1 MENKEKDKNQILEF
15 ILKNP
20 IETIIEQIDEIH
32 PVDFLEALQEL
43 DDDPAPILER
53 LPDEYIA
60 SLLDYAEDEEK
71 FGLLSLFSG
80 SRQTNIMSE
89 MSSDELV
96 DLLGTLDEEEQN
108 EIITNMNTDE
118 VEEVKTL
125 LSYDAESAGGIMAT
139 EFISIKETDTVHET
153 IEYLRTMAPDSETPY
168 YIYVVDAHNI
178 LKGVVPLR
186 EIIVS
191 NPDTLI
197 KDIMIENVISVPV
210 DMDQEE
216 VSHIFEK
223 YGFMAIP
230 VVGNNGEVLGII
242 TVDDVMEIIKEEYT
256 EDMFRLAGLD
266 GEEKIEG
273 SVVGAIKSRLPWL
286 LVNLVTATLAAK
298 TVSLFENTIAQ
309 IVALATFMP
318 MVAGMGGN
326 AGSQTLTLIIRGIA
340 MGEISYEN
348 QSDILKKEIAIGIIN
363 GLCLGLVVGVLGYA
377 WEGNFAFG
385 FVIGVA
391 MLLNLTAA
399 TISGYFVPVILK
411 KLGVDPAL
419 ASAVFVT
426 TVTDVLGFFFFLG
439 LATVMIQYLV

>member
-1 MENKEKDKNQILEF
+1 MEDKNQILEF
-15 ILKNP
+15 ILESP
-20 IETIIEQIDEIH
+20 FETILEQIDEIH
-32 PVDFLEALQEL
+32 PVDFLEALGEF
-43 DDDPAPILER
+43 DDDPLIILEK
-53 LPDEYIA
+53 LPDEYVA
-60 SLLDYAEDEEK
+60 LLLDYAEDDEK
-71 FGLLSLFSG
+71 FNLLSLFSKN
-80 SRQTNIMSE
+80 RQAQIISE

-96 DLLGTLDEEEQN
+96 DLLGTLDEDEQN
-108 EIITNMNTDE
+108 EIITNMNTEE

-125 LSYDAESAGGIMAT
+125 LSYDPESAGGIMAT
-139 EFISIKETDTVHET
+139 EFISIKETDTVNET
-153 IEYLRTMAPDSETPY
+153 INYLRTMAPDSETPY
-168 YIYVVDAHNI
+168 YIYVVDDLDV

-186 EIIVS
+186 QIIVS
-191 NPDTLI
+191 TPDTLI
-197 KDIMIENVISVPV
+197 KDIMIENIISAPV

-230 VVGNNGEVLGII
+230 VVDHNGEILGII
-242 TVDDVMEIIKEEYT
+242 TVDDVMEIMKEEYT

-266 GEEKIEG
+266 EEEKVAGTVI
-273 SVVGAIKSRLPWL
+273 GAIKSRLPWL

-340 MGEISYEN
+340 IGEISYEN
-348 QSDILKKEIAIGIIN
+348 QADILKKEIAIGIIN
-363 GLCLGLVVGVLGYA
+363 GLCIGLVVGVLGYF
-377 WEGNFAFG
+377 WVGSLAFG
-385 FVIGVA
+385 FVIGTA
-391 MLLNLTAA
+391 MLLNIIVA
-399 TISGYFVPVILK
+399 TISGYLVPVLLK
-411 KLGVDPAL
+411 KVGIDPAL

-439 LATVMIQYLV
+439 LATVMLQYLI

>member
-1 MENKEKDKNQILEF
+1 MEDKNQILEF
-15 ILKNP
+15 ILESP
-20 IETIIEQIDEIH
+20 FETILEQIDEIH
-32 PVDFLEALQEL
+32 PVDFLEALGEF
-43 DDDPAPILER
+43 DDDPLIILEK
-53 LPDEYIA
+53 LPDEYVA
-60 SLLDYAEDEEK
+60 LLLDYAEDDEK
-71 FGLLSLFSG
+71 FNLLSLFSKN
-80 SRQTNIMSE
+80 RQAQIISE

-96 DLLGTLDEEEQN
+96 DLLGTLDEDEQN
-108 EIITNMNTDE
+108 EIITNMNTEE

-125 LSYDAESAGGIMAT
+125 LSYDPESAGGIMAT
-139 EFISIKETDTVHET
+139 EFISIKETDTVNET
-153 IEYLRTMAPDSETPY
+153 INYLRTMAPDSETPY
-168 YIYVVDAHNI
+168 YIYVVDDLDV

-186 EIIVS
+186 QIIVS
-191 NPDTLI
+191 TPDTLI
-197 KDIMIENVISVPV
+197 KDIMIENIISAPV

-230 VVGNNGEVLGII
+230 VVDHNGKILGII
-242 TVDDVMEIIKEEYT
+242 TVDDVMEIMKEEYT

-266 GEEKIEG
+266 EEEKVAGTVI
-273 SVVGAIKSRLPWL
+273 GAIKSRLPWL

-340 MGEISYEN
+340 IGEISYEN
-348 QSDILKKEIAIGIIN
+348 QADILKKEIAIGIIN
-363 GLCLGLVVGVLGYA
+363 GLCLGLVVGVLGYF
-377 WEGNFAFG
+377 WVGSLAFG
-385 FVIGVA
+385 FVIGTA
-391 MLLNLTAA
+391 MLLNLIVA
-399 TISGYFVPVILK
+399 TISGYLVPVLLK
-411 KLGVDPAL
+411 KVGIDPAL

-439 LATVMIQYLV
+439 LATVMLQYLI

>member
-1 MENKEKDKNQILEF
+1 MEDKNQILEF
-15 ILKNP
+15 ILESP
-20 IETIIEQIDEIH
+20 FETILEQIDEIH
-32 PVDFLEALQEL
+32 PVDFLEALGEF
-43 DDDPAPILER
+43 DDDPLIILEK
-53 LPDEYIA
+53 LPDEYVA
-60 SLLDYAEDEEK
+60 LLLDYAEDDEK
-71 FGLLSLFSG
+71 FNLLSLFSKN
-80 SRQTNIMSE
+80 RQAQIISE

-96 DLLGTLDEEEQN
+96 DLLGTLDEDEQN
-108 EIITNMNTDE
+108 EIITNMNTEE

-125 LSYDAESAGGIMAT
+125 LSYDPESAGGIMAT
-139 EFISIKETDTVHET
+139 EFISIKETDTVNET
-153 IEYLRTMAPDSETPY
+153 INYLRTMAPDSETPY
-168 YIYVVDAHNI
+168 YIYVVDDLDV

-186 EIIVS
+186 QIIVS
-191 NPDTLI
+191 TPDTLI
-197 KDIMIENVISVPV
+197 KDIMIENIISAPV

-230 VVGNNGEVLGII
+230 VVDHNGEILGII
-242 TVDDVMEIIKEEYT
+242 TVDDVMEIMKEEYT

-266 GEEKIEG
+266 EEEKVAGTVI
-273 SVVGAIKSRLPWL
+273 GAIKSRLPWL

-340 MGEISYEN
+340 IGEISYEN
-348 QSDILKKEIAIGIIN
+348 QTGILKKEIAIGIIN
-363 GLCLGLVVGVLGYA
+363 GLCLGLVVGVLGYF
-377 WEGNFAFG
+377 WVGSLVFG
-385 FVIGVA
+385 FVIGTA
-391 MLLNLTAA
+391 MLLNLIVA
-399 TISGYFVPVILK
+399 TISGYLVPVLLK
-411 KLGVDPAL
+411 KVGIDPAL

-439 LATVMIQYLV
+439 LATVMLQYLI

>member
-1 MENKEKDKNQILEF
+1 MEDKNQILEF
-15 ILKNP
+15 ILESP
-20 IETIIEQIDEIH
+20 FETILEQIDEIH
-32 PVDFLEALQEL
+32 PVDFLEALGEF
-43 DDDPAPILER
+43 DDDPLIILEK
-53 LPDEYIA
+53 LPDEYVA
-60 SLLDYAEDEEK
+60 LLLDYAEDDEK
-71 FGLLSLFSG
+71 FNLLSLFSKN
-80 SRQTNIMSE
+80 RQAQIISE

-96 DLLGTLDEEEQN
+96 DLLGTLDEDEQN
-108 EIITNMNTDE
+108 EIITNMNTEE

-125 LSYDAESAGGIMAT
+125 LSYDPESAGGIMAT
-139 EFISIKETDTVHET
+139 EFISIKETDTVNET
-153 IEYLRTMAPDSETPY
+153 INYLRTMAPDSETPY
-168 YIYVVDAHNI
+168 YIYVVDDLDV

-186 EIIVS
+186 QIIVS
-191 NPDTLI
+191 TPDTLI
-197 KDIMIENVISVPV
+197 KDIMIENIISAPV

-230 VVGNNGEVLGII
+230 VVDHNGEILGII
-242 TVDDVMEIIKEEYT
+242 TVDDVMEIMKEEYT

-266 GEEKIEG
+266 EEEKVAGTVI
-273 SVVGAIKSRLPWL
+273 GAIKSRLPWL

-340 MGEISYEN
+340 IGEINYEN
-348 QSDILKKEIAIGIIN
+348 QAGILKKEIAIGIIN
-363 GLCLGLVVGVLGYA
+363 GLCIGLVVGVLGYF
-377 WEGNFAFG
+377 WVGSLAFG
-385 FVIGVA
+385 FVIGTA
-391 MLLNLTAA
+391 MLLNLIVA
-399 TISGYFVPVILK
+399 TISGYLVPVLLK
-411 KLGVDPAL
+411 KVGIDPAL

-439 LATVMIQYLV
+439 LATVMLQYLI

>member
-1 MENKEKDKNQILEF
+1 MEDKNQILEF
-15 ILKNP
+15 ILESP
-20 IETIIEQIDEIH
+20 FETILEQIDEIH
-32 PVDFLEALQEL
+32 PVDFLEALGEF
-43 DDDPAPILER
+43 DDDPLIILEK
-53 LPDEYIA
+53 LPDEYVA
-60 SLLDYAEDEEK
+60 LLLDYAEDDEK
-71 FGLLSLFSG
+71 FNLLSLFSKN
-80 SRQTNIMSE
+80 RQAQIISE

-96 DLLGTLDEEEQN
+96 DLLGTLDEDEQN
-108 EIITNMNTDE
+108 EIITNMNTEE

-125 LSYDAESAGGIMAT
+125 LSYDPESAGGIMAT
-139 EFISIKETDTVHET
+139 EFISIKETDTVNET
-153 IEYLRTMAPDSETPY
+153 INYLRTMAPDSETPY
-168 YIYVVDAHNI
+168 YIYVVDDLDV

-186 EIIVS
+186 QIIVS
-191 NPDTLI
+191 TPDTLI
-197 KDIMIENVISVPV
+197 KDIMIENIISAPV

-230 VVGNNGEVLGII
+230 VVDHNGEILGII
-242 TVDDVMEIIKEEYT
+242 TVDDVMEIMKEEYT

-266 GEEKIEG
+266 EEEKVAGTVI
-273 SVVGAIKSRLPWL
+273 GAIKSRLPWL

-340 MGEISYEN
+340 IGEISYEN
-348 QSDILKKEIAIGIIN
+348 QAGILKKEIAIGIIN
-363 GLCLGLVVGVLGYA
+363 GLCLGLVVGVLGYF
-377 WEGNFAFG
+377 WVGSLAFG
-385 FVIGVA
+385 FVIGTA
-391 MLLNLTAA
+391 MLLNLIVA
-399 TISGYFVPVILK
+399 TISGYLVPILLK
-411 KLGVDPAL
+411 KVGIDPAL

-439 LATVMIQYLV
+439 LATIMLQYLI

>member
-1 MENKEKDKNQILEF
+1 MEDKNQILEF
-15 ILKNP
+15 ILESP
-20 IETIIEQIDEIH
+20 FETILEQIDEIH
-32 PVDFLEALQEL
+32 PVDFLEALGEF
-43 DDDPAPILER
+43 DDDPLIILEK
-53 LPDEYIA
+53 LPDEYVA
-60 SLLDYAEDEEK
+60 LLLDYAEDDEK
-71 FGLLSLFSG
+71 FNLLSLFSKN
-80 SRQTNIMSE
+80 RQAQIISE

-96 DLLGTLDEEEQN
+96 DLLGTLDEDEQN
-108 EIITNMNTDE
+108 EIITNMNTEE

-125 LSYDAESAGGIMAT
+125 LSYDPESAGGIMAT
-139 EFISIKETDTVHET
+139 EFISIKETDTVNET
-153 IEYLRTMAPDSETPY
+153 INYLRTMAPDSETPY
-168 YIYVVDAHNI
+168 YIYVVDDLDV

-186 EIIVS
+186 QIIVS
-191 NPDTLI
+191 TPDTLI
-197 KDIMIENVISVPV
+197 KDIMIENIISAPV

-230 VVGNNGEVLGII
+230 VVDHNGEILGII
-242 TVDDVMEIIKEEYT
+242 TVDDVMEIMKEEYT

-266 GEEKIEG
+266 EEEKVAGTVI
-273 SVVGAIKSRLPWL
+273 GAIKSRLPWL

-340 MGEISYEN
+340 IGEISYEN
-348 QSDILKKEIAIGIIN
+348 QAGILKKEIAIGIIN
-363 GLCLGLVVGVLGYA
+363 GLCLGLVVGVLGYF
-377 WEGNFAFG
+377 WVGSLVFG
-385 FVIGVA
+385 FVIGTA
-391 MLLNLTAA
+391 MLLNLIVA
-399 TISGYFVPVILK
+399 TISGYLVPILLK
-411 KLGVDPAL
+411 KVGIDPAL

-439 LATVMIQYLV
+439 LATIMLQYLI

>member
-1 MENKEKDKNQILEF
+1 MEDKNQILEF
-15 ILKNP
+15 ILERP
-20 IETIIEQIDEIH
+20 FETILEQIDEIH
-32 PVDFLEALQEL
+32 PVDFLEALGEF
-43 DDDPAPILER
+43 DDDPLIILEK
-53 LPDEYIA
+53 LPDEYVA
-60 SLLDYAEDEEK
+60 LLLDYAEDDEK
-71 FGLLSLFSG
+71 FNLLSLFSKN
-80 SRQTNIMSE
+80 RQAQIISE

-96 DLLGTLDEEEQN
+96 DLLGTLDEDEQN
-108 EIITNMNTDE
+108 EIITNMNTEE

-125 LSYDAESAGGIMAT
+125 LSYDPESAGGIMAT
-139 EFISIKETDTVHET
+139 EFISIKETDTVNET
-153 IEYLRTMAPDSETPY
+153 INYLRTMAPDSETPY
-168 YIYVVDAHNI
+168 YIYVVDDLDV

-186 EIIVS
+186 QIIVS
-191 NPDTLI
+191 TPDTLI
-197 KDIMIENVISVPV
+197 KDIMIENIISAPV

-230 VVGNNGEVLGII
+230 VVDHNGEILGII
-242 TVDDVMEIIKEEYT
+242 TVDDVMEIMKEEYT

-266 GEEKIEG
+266 EEEKVAGTVI
-273 SVVGAIKSRLPWL
+273 GAIKSRLPWL

-340 MGEISYEN
+340 IGEISYEN
-348 QSDILKKEIAIGIIN
+348 QADILKKEIAIGIIN
-363 GLCLGLVVGVLGYA
+363 GLCIGLVVGVLGYF
-377 WEGNFAFG
+377 WVGSLVFG
-385 FVIGVA
+385 FVIGTA
-391 MLLNLTAA
+391 MLLNLIVA
-399 TISGYFVPVILK
+399 TISGYLVPILLK
-411 KLGVDPAL
+411 KVGIDPAL

-439 LATVMIQYLV
+439 LATVMLQYLI

>member
-1 MENKEKDKNQILEF
+1 MEDKNQILEF
-15 ILKNP
+15 ILESP
-20 IETIIEQIDEIH
+20 FETILEQIDEIH
-32 PVDFLEALQEL
+32 PVDFLEALGEF
-43 DDDPAPILER
+43 DDDPLIILEK
-53 LPDEYIA
+53 LPDEYVA
-60 SLLDYAEDEEK
+60 LLLDYAEDDEK
-71 FGLLSLFSG
+71 FNLLSLFSKN
-80 SRQTNIMSE
+80 RQAQIISE

-96 DLLGTLDEEEQN
+96 DLLGTLDEDEQN
-108 EIITNMNTDE
+108 EIITNMNTEE

-125 LSYDAESAGGIMAT
+125 LSYDPESAGGIMAT
-139 EFISIKETDTVHET
+139 EFISIKETDTVNET
-153 IEYLRTMAPDSETPY
+153 INYLRTMAPDSETPY
-168 YIYVVDAHNI
+168 YIYVVDDLDV

-186 EIIVS
+186 QIIVS
-191 NPDTLI
+191 TPDTLI
-197 KDIMIENVISVPV
+197 KDIMIENIISAPV

-230 VVGNNGEVLGII
+230 VVDHNGEILGII
-242 TVDDVMEIIKEEYT
+242 TVDDVMEIMKEEYT

-266 GEEKIEG
+266 EEEKVAGTVI
-273 SVVGAIKSRLPWL
+273 GAIKSRLPWL

-340 MGEISYEN
+340 IGEISYEN
-348 QSDILKKEIAIGIIN
+348 QAGILKKEIAIGIIN
-363 GLCLGLVVGVLGYA
+363 GLCLGLVVGVLGYF
-377 WEGNFAFG
+377 WVGSLVFG
-385 FVIGVA
+385 FVIGTA
-391 MLLNLTAA
+391 MLLNLIVA
-399 TISGYFVPVILK
+399 TISGYLVPVLLK
-411 KLGVDPAL
+411 KVGIDPAL

-439 LATVMIQYLV
+439 LATIMLQYLI

>member
-1 MENKEKDKNQILEF
+1 MEDKNQILEF
-15 ILKNP
+15 ILESP
-20 IETIIEQIDEIH
+20 VETILEQIDEIH
-32 PVDFLEALQEL
+32 PVDFLEALGEF
-43 DDDPAPILER
+43 DDDPLIILEK
-53 LPDEYIA
+53 LPDEYVA
-60 SLLDYAEDEEK
+60 LLLDYAEDDEK
-71 FGLLSLFSG
+71 FNLLSLFSKN
-80 SRQTNIMSE
+80 RQAQIISE

-96 DLLGTLDEEEQN
+96 DLLGTLDEDEQN
-108 EIITNMNTDE
+108 EIITNMNTEE

-125 LSYDAESAGGIMAT
+125 LSYDPESAGGIMAT
-139 EFISIKETDTVHET
+139 EFISIKETDTVNET
-153 IEYLRTMAPDSETPY
+153 INYLRTMAPDSETPY
-168 YIYVVDAHNI
+168 YIYVVDDLNV

-186 EIIVS
+186 QIIVS
-191 NPDTLI
+191 TPDTLI
-197 KDIMIENVISVPV
+197 KDIMIENIISAPV

-230 VVGNNGEVLGII
+230 VVDHNGEILGII
-242 TVDDVMEIIKEEYT
+242 TVDDVMEIMKEEYT

-266 GEEKIEG
+266 EEEKVAGTVI
-273 SVVGAIKSRLPWL
+273 GAIKSRLPWL

-340 MGEISYEN
+340 IGEISYEN
-348 QSDILKKEIAIGIIN
+348 QADILKKEIAIGIIN
-363 GLCLGLVVGVLGYA
+363 GLCLGLVVGVLGYF
-377 WEGNFAFG
+377 WVGSLAFG
-385 FVIGVA
+385 FVIGTA
-391 MLLNLTAA
+391 MLLNLIVA
-399 TISGYFVPVILK
+399 TISGYLVPILLK
-411 KLGVDPAL
+411 KVGIDPAL

-439 LATVMIQYLV
+439 LATVMLQYLI

>member
-1 MENKEKDKNQILEF
+1 MEDKNQILEF
-15 ILKNP
+15 ILENP
-20 IETIIEQIDEIH
+20 FETILEQIDEIH
-32 PVDFLEALQEL
+32 PVDFLEALGEF
-43 DDDPAPILER
+43 DDDPLIILEK
-53 LPDEYIA
+53 LPDEYVA
-60 SLLDYAEDEEK
+60 LLLDYAEDDEK
-71 FGLLSLFSG
+71 FNLLSLFSKN
-80 SRQTNIMSE
+80 RQAQIISE

-96 DLLGTLDEEEQN
+96 DLLGTLDEDEQN
-108 EIITNMNTDE
+108 EIITNMNTEE

-125 LSYDAESAGGIMAT
+125 LSYDPESAGGIMAT
-139 EFISIKETDTVHET
+139 EFISIKETDTVNET
-153 IEYLRTMAPDSETPY
+153 INYLRTMAPDSETPY
-168 YIYVVDAHNI
+168 YIYVVDDLDV

-186 EIIVS
+186 QIIVS
-191 NPDTLI
+191 TPDTLI
-197 KDIMIENVISVPV
+197 KDIMIENIISAPV

-230 VVGNNGEVLGII
+230 VVDHNGEILGII
-242 TVDDVMEIIKEEYT
+242 TVDDVMEIMKEEYT

-266 GEEKIEG
+266 EEEKVAGTVI
-273 SVVGAIKSRLPWL
+273 GAIKSRLPWL

-340 MGEISYEN
+340 IGEISYEN
-348 QSDILKKEIAIGIIN
+348 QAGILKKEIAIGIIN
-363 GLCLGLVVGVLGYA
+363 GLCLGLVVGVLGYF
-377 WEGNFAFG
+377 WVGSLAFG
-385 FVIGVA
+385 FVIGTA
-391 MLLNLTAA
+391 MLLNLIVA
-399 TISGYFVPVILK
+399 TISGYLVPVLLK
-411 KLGVDPAL
+411 KVGIDPAL

-439 LATVMIQYLV
+439 LATVMLQYLI

>member
-1 MENKEKDKNQILEF
+1 MEDKNQILEF
-15 ILKNP
+15 ILESP
-20 IETIIEQIDEIH
+20 VETILEQIDEIH
-32 PVDFLEALQEL
+32 PVDFLEALGEF
-43 DDDPAPILER
+43 DDDPLIILEK
-53 LPDEYIA
+53 LPDEYVA
-60 SLLDYAEDEEK
+60 LLLDYAEDDEK
-71 FGLLSLFSG
+71 FNLLSLFSKN
-80 SRQTNIMSE
+80 RQAQIISE

-96 DLLGTLDEEEQN
+96 DLLGTLDEDEQN
-108 EIITNMNTDE
+108 EIITNMNTEE

-125 LSYDAESAGGIMAT
+125 LSYDPESAGGIMAT
-139 EFISIKETDTVHET
+139 EFIPIKETDTVNET
-153 IEYLRTMAPDSETPY
+153 INYLRTMAPDSETPY
-168 YIYVVDAHNI
+168 YIYVVDDLNV

-186 EIIVS
+186 QIIVS
-191 NPDTLI
+191 TPDTLI
-197 KDIMIENVISVPV
+197 KDIMIENIISAPV

-230 VVGNNGEVLGII
+230 VVDHNGEILGII
-242 TVDDVMEIIKEEYT
+242 TVDDVMEIMKEEYT

-266 GEEKIEG
+266 EEEKVAGTVI
-273 SVVGAIKSRLPWL
+273 GAIKSRLPWL

-340 MGEISYEN
+340 IGEINYEN
-348 QSDILKKEIAIGIIN
+348 QADILKKEIAIGIIN
-363 GLCLGLVVGVLGYA
+363 GLCIGLVVGVLGYF
-377 WEGNFAFG
+377 WVGSLSFG
-385 FVIGVA
+385 FVIGTA
-391 MLLNLTAA
+391 MLLNLIVA
-399 TISGYFVPVILK
+399 TISGYLVPVLLK
-411 KLGVDPAL
+411 KVGIDPAL

-439 LATVMIQYLV
+439 LATIMLQYLI

>member
-1 MENKEKDKNQILEF
+1 MEDKNQILEF
-15 ILKNP
+15 ILESP
-20 IETIIEQIDEIH
+20 FETILEQIDEIH
-32 PVDFLEALQEL
+32 PVDFLEALGEF
-43 DDDPAPILER
+43 DDDPLIILEK
-53 LPDEYIA
+53 LPDEYVA
-60 SLLDYAEDEEK
+60 LLLDYAEDDEK
-71 FGLLSLFSG
+71 FNLLSLFSKN
-80 SRQTNIMSE
+80 RQAQIISE

-96 DLLGTLDEEEQN
+96 DLLGTLDEDEQN
-108 EIITNMNTDE
+108 EIITNMNTEE

-125 LSYDAESAGGIMAT
+125 LSYDPESAGGIMAT
-139 EFISIKETDTVHET
+139 EFISIKETDTVNET
-153 IEYLRTMAPDSETPY
+153 INYLRTMAPDSETPY
-168 YIYVVDAHNI
+168 YIYVVDDLDV

-186 EIIVS
+186 QIIVS
-191 NPDTLI
+191 TPDTLI
-197 KDIMIENVISVPV
+197 KDIMIENIISAPV

-230 VVGNNGEVLGII
+230 VVDHNGEILGII
-242 TVDDVMEIIKEEYT
+242 TVDDVMEIMKEEYT

-266 GEEKIEG
+266 EEEKVAGTVI
-273 SVVGAIKSRLPWL
+273 GAIKSRLPWL

-340 MGEISYEN
+340 IGEISYEN
-348 QSDILKKEIAIGIIN
+348 QADILKKEIAIGIIN
-363 GLCLGLVVGVLGYA
+363 GLCIGLVVGVLGYF
-377 WEGNFAFG
+377 WVGSLVFG
-385 FVIGVA
+385 FVIGTA
-391 MLLNLTAA
+391 MLLNLIVA
-399 TISGYFVPVILK
+399 TISGYLVPILLK
-411 KLGVDPAL
+411 KVGIDPAL

-439 LATVMIQYLV
+439 LATVMLQYLI

>member
-1 MENKEKDKNQILEF
+1 MEDKNQILEF
-15 ILKNP
+15 ILENP
-20 IETIIEQIDEIH
+20 FETILEQIDEIH
-32 PVDFLEALQEL
+32 PVDFLEALGEF
-43 DDDPAPILER
+43 DDDPLIILEK
-53 LPDEYIA
+53 LPDEYVA
-60 SLLDYAEDEEK
+60 LLLDYAEDDEK
-71 FGLLSLFSG
+71 FNLLSLFSKN
-80 SRQTNIMSE
+80 RQAQIISE

-96 DLLGTLDEEEQN
+96 DLLGTLDEDEQN
-108 EIITNMNTDE
+108 EIITNMNTEE

-125 LSYDAESAGGIMAT
+125 LSYDPESAGGIMAT
-139 EFISIKETDTVHET
+139 EFISIKETDTVNET
-153 IEYLRTMAPDSETPY
+153 INYLRTMAPDSETPY
-168 YIYVVDAHNI
+168 YIYVVDDLDV

-186 EIIVS
+186 QIIVS
-191 NPDTLI
+191 TPDTLI
-197 KDIMIENVISVPV
+197 KDIMIENIISAPV

-230 VVGNNGEVLGII
+230 VVDHNGEILGII
-242 TVDDVMEIIKEEYT
+242 TVDDVMEIMKEEYT

-266 GEEKIEG
+266 EEEKVAGTVI
-273 SVVGAIKSRLPWL
+273 GAIKSRLPWL

-340 MGEISYEN
+340 IGEISYEN
-348 QSDILKKEIAIGIIN
+348 QADILKKEIAIGIIN
-363 GLCLGLVVGVLGYA
+363 GLCLGLVVGVLGYF
-377 WEGNFAFG
+377 WVGSLAFG
-385 FVIGVA
+385 FVIGTA
-391 MLLNLTAA
+391 MLLNLIVA
-399 TISGYFVPVILK
+399 TISGYLVPVLLK
-411 KLGVDPAL
+411 KVGIDPAL

-439 LATVMIQYLV
+439 LATVMLQYLI

>member
-1 MENKEKDKNQILEF
+1 MEDKNQILEF
-15 ILKNP
+15 ILESP
-20 IETIIEQIDEIH
+20 VETILEQIDEIH
-32 PVDFLEALQEL
+32 PVDFLEALGEF
-43 DDDPAPILER
+43 DDDPLIILEK
-53 LPDEYIA
+53 LPDEYVA
-60 SLLDYAEDEEK
+60 LLLDYAEDDEK
-71 FGLLSLFSG
+71 FNLLSLFSKN
-80 SRQTNIMSE
+80 RQAQIISE

-96 DLLGTLDEEEQN
+96 DLLGTLDEDEQN
-108 EIITNMNTDE
+108 EIITNMNTEE

-125 LSYDAESAGGIMAT
+125 LSYDPESAGGIMAT
-139 EFISIKETDTVHET
+139 EFISIKETDTVNET
-153 IEYLRTMAPDSETPY
+153 INYLRTMAPDSETPY
-168 YIYVVDAHNI
+168 YIYVVDDLDV

-186 EIIVS
+186 QIIVS
-191 NPDTLI
+191 TPDTLI
-197 KDIMIENVISVPV
+197 KDIMIENIISAPV

-230 VVGNNGEVLGII
+230 VVDHNGEILGII
-242 TVDDVMEIIKEEYT
+242 TVDDVMEIMKEEYT

-266 GEEKIEG
+266 EEEKVAGTVI
-273 SVVGAIKSRLPWL
+273 GAIKSRLPWL

-340 MGEISYEN
+340 IGEINYEN
-348 QSDILKKEIAIGIIN
+348 QADILKKEIAIGIIN
-363 GLCLGLVVGVLGYA
+363 GLCIGLVVGVLGYF
-377 WEGNFAFG
+377 WVGSLSFG
-385 FVIGVA
+385 FVIGTA
-391 MLLNLTAA
+391 MLLNLIVA
-399 TISGYFVPVILK
+399 TISGYLVPVLLK
-411 KLGVDPAL
+411 KVGIDPAL

-439 LATVMIQYLV
+439 LATVMLQYLI

>member
-1 MENKEKDKNQILEF
+1 VEDKNQILEF
-15 ILKNP
+15 ILESP
-20 IETIIEQIDEIH
+20 FETILEQIDEIH
-32 PVDFLEALQEL
+32 PVDFLEALGEF
-43 DDDPAPILER
+43 DDDPLIILEK
-53 LPDEYIA
+53 LPDEYVA
-60 SLLDYAEDEEK
+60 LLLDYAEDDEK
-71 FGLLSLFSG
+71 FNLLSLFSKN
-80 SRQTNIMSE
+80 RQAQIISE

-96 DLLGTLDEEEQN
+96 DLLGTLDEDEQN
-108 EIITNMNTDE
+108 EIITNMNTEE

-125 LSYDAESAGGIMAT
+125 LSYDPESAGGIMAT
-139 EFISIKETDTVHET
+139 EFISIKETDTVNET
-153 IEYLRTMAPDSETPY
+153 INYLRTMAPDSETPY
-168 YIYVVDAHNI
+168 YIYVVDDLDV

-186 EIIVS
+186 QIIVS
-191 NPDTLI
+191 TPDTLI
-197 KDIMIENVISVPV
+197 KDIMIENIISAPV

-230 VVGNNGEVLGII
+230 VVDHNGEILGII
-242 TVDDVMEIIKEEYT
+242 TVDDVMEIMKEEYT

-266 GEEKIEG
+266 EEEKVAGTVI
-273 SVVGAIKSRLPWL
+273 GAIKSRLPWL

-340 MGEISYEN
+340 IGEISYEN
-348 QSDILKKEIAIGIIN
+348 QAGILKKEIAIGIIN
-363 GLCLGLVVGVLGYA
+363 GLCLGLVVGVLGYF
-377 WEGNFAFG
+377 WVGSLAFG
-385 FVIGVA
+385 FVIGTA
-391 MLLNLTAA
+391 MLLNLIVA
-399 TISGYFVPVILK
+399 TISGYLVPILLK
-411 KLGVDPAL
+411 KVGIDPAL

-439 LATVMIQYLV
+439 LATVMLQYLI

>member
-1 MENKEKDKNQILEF
+1 MEDKNQILEF
-15 ILKNP
+15 ILESP
-20 IETIIEQIDEIH
+20 FETILEQIDEIH
-32 PVDFLEALQEL
+32 PVDFLEALGEF
-43 DDDPAPILER
+43 DDDPLIILEK
-53 LPDEYIA
+53 LPDEYVA
-60 SLLDYAEDEEK
+60 LLLDYAEDDEK
-71 FGLLSLFSG
+71 FNLLSLFSKN
-80 SRQTNIMSE
+80 RQAQIISE

-96 DLLGTLDEEEQN
+96 DLLGTLDEDEQN
-108 EIITNMNTDE
+108 EIITNMNTEE

-125 LSYDAESAGGIMAT
+125 LSYDPESAGGIMAT
-139 EFISIKETDTVHET
+139 EFISIKETDTVNET
-153 IEYLRTMAPDSETPY
+153 INYLRTMAPDSETPY
-168 YIYVVDAHNI
+168 YIYVVDDLDV

-186 EIIVS
+186 QIIVS
-191 NPDTLI
+191 TPDTLI
-197 KDIMIENVISVPV
+197 KDIMIENIISAPV

-230 VVGNNGEVLGII
+230 VVDHNGEILGII
-242 TVDDVMEIIKEEYT
+242 TVDDVMEIMKEEYT

-266 GEEKIEG
+266 EEEKVAGTVI
-273 SVVGAIKSRLPWL
+273 GAIKSRLPWL

-340 MGEISYEN
+340 IGEISYEN
-348 QSDILKKEIAIGIIN
+348 QAGILKKEIAIGIIN
-363 GLCLGLVVGVLGYA
+363 GLCLGLVVGVLGYF
-377 WEGNFAFG
+377 WVGSLAFG
-385 FVIGVA
+385 FVIGTA
-391 MLLNLTAA
+391 MLLNLIVA
-399 TISGYFVPVILK
+399 TISGYLVPILLK
-411 KLGVDPAL
+411 KVGIDPAL

-439 LATVMIQYLV
+439 LATVMIKHLV